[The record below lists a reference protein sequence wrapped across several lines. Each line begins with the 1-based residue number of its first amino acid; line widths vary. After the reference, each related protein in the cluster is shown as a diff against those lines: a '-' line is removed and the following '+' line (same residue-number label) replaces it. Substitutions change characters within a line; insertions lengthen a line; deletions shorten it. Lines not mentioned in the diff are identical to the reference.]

1 MKAQIGLAFLG
12 SLLLV
17 VLCRPHQGQTVSPV
31 PPSFPITTVP
41 AGRGG
46 LSADQRAKMKSQRLR
61 EAFRKLKSDSERLAE
76 GSAQLHE
83 MIQNSNPHTYSIGI
97 FKKAE
102 DLEKL
107 ARKIKNRI
115 KRGFR

>member
-17 VLCRPHQGQTVSPV
+17 VLCHPHQGRTLPAVSPSS
-31 PPSFPITTVP
+31 PATMIP
-41 AGRGG
+41 AGRTG
-46 LSADQRAKMKSQRLR
+46 LSADQRAKMESRRLR
-61 EAFRKLKSDSERLAE
+61 AAFQKLKSDSERLAT
-76 GSAQLHE
+76 GSAELKE
-83 MIQNSNPHTYSIGI
+83 MIQNSDPHTYSIGI

-107 ARKIKNRI
+107 ARKIKKRV

>member
-1 MKAQIGLAFLG
+1 MKAQVGLAFLG

-17 VLCRPHQGQTVSPV
+17 VLCRPHQGQTVPAV
-31 PPSFPITTVP
+31 PTTFPTTTP
-41 AGRGG
+41 AGRTG
-46 LSADQRAKMKSQRLR
+46 LSGDQRAKMQSQRR
-61 EAFRKLKSDSERLAE
+61 RDAFQKLKSDSEKLAE
-76 GSAQLHE
+76 GSVELKE

-97 FKKAE
+97 VRKAE

>member
-17 VLCRPHQGQTVSPV
+17 VLCLPHQGQTVSAV
-31 PPSFPITTVP
+31 PPSFSATTIP

-61 EAFRKLKSDSERLAE
+61 QAFRKLKSDSERLAA
-76 GSAQLHE
+76 GSAELRE
-83 MIQNSNPHTYSIGI
+83 MIQNSNPHTYSIGV

>member
-1 MKAQIGLAFLG
+1 M
-12 SLLLV
+12 
-17 VLCRPHQGQTVSPV
+17 R
-31 PPSFPITTVP
+31 
-41 AGRGG
+41 
-46 LSADQRAKMKSQRLR
+46 SQRLR
-61 EAFRKLKSDSERLAE
+61 QAFRKLKSDSERLAE
-76 GSAQLHE
+76 ESAQLKE

-107 ARKIKNRI
+107 ARKIKNRV

>member
-1 MKAQIGLAFLG
+1 MKAQLGLAFLG
-12 SLLLV
+12 SVFLV
-17 VLCRPHQGQTVSPV
+17 VLCPPHQGQTVPAV
-31 PPSFPITTVP
+31 PPSLATTTP
-41 AGRGG
+41 AGRTG
-46 LSADQRAKMKSQRLR
+46 LSADQRAKMQSQRLR
-61 EAFRKLKSDSERLAE
+61 QAFQKLKSDSERLAE
-76 GSAQLHE
+76 GSAQLKE

-107 ARKIKNRI
+107 ARKIKNRV

>member
-1 MKAQIGLAFLG
+1 MNAKVGLAFLG
-12 SLLLV
+12 SLILV
-17 VLCRPHQGQTVSPV
+17 VLCHPYQGQSVPSVSPI
-31 PPSFPITTVP
+31 FPTAT
-41 AGRGG
+41 AKRTAF
-46 LSADQRAKMKSQRLR
+46 SADQRAKMEAKRLR
-61 EAFRKLKSDSERLAE
+61 QAFRKLKSDSERLAE
-76 GSAQLHE
+76 GSAQLQE
-83 MIQNSNPHTYSIGI
+83 MIQNSNRHTYSIGI

>member
-1 MKAQIGLAFLG
+1 MKTQIGLAFLG

-31 PPSFPITTVP
+31 PSSLPTTTIP

-46 LSADQRAKMKSQRLR
+46 LSADQRAKMRSQRLR
-61 EAFRKLKSDSERLAE
+61 QAFQKLKSDSERLAE
-76 GSAQLHE
+76 GSAQLEE

-107 ARKIKNRI
+107 ARKIKIRI

>member
-1 MKAQIGLAFLG
+1 MKAQVGLAFLG

-17 VLCRPHQGQTVSPV
+17 VLCRPHQGQTVPAASPT
-31 PPSFPITTVP
+31 FPTTTTP
-41 AGRGG
+41 AGRTG

-61 EAFRKLKSDSERLAE
+61 DAFQRLKTDSERLAE
-76 GSAQLHE
+76 GSAQLKE
-83 MIQNSNPHTYSIGI
+83 MIQNSNPHTYSVGLVR
-97 FKKAE
+97 KAE

>member
-1 MKAQIGLAFLG
+1 MKAQLGLVFLG
-12 SLLLV
+12 SVFLV
-17 VLCRPHQGQTVSPV
+17 VLCRPHQGQTVPAV
-31 PPSFPITTVP
+31 PPSLPTATNP
-41 AGRGG
+41 ADRTG
-46 LSADQRAKMKSQRLR
+46 LSADQRAKMQSQRLR
-61 EAFRKLKSDSERLAE
+61 KAFQKLKSDSERLAE
-76 GSAQLHE
+76 GSAQLKE

-107 ARKIKNRI
+107 ARRIKNRV

>member
-1 MKAQIGLAFLG
+1 MKAQLGLALLG
-12 SLLLV
+12 SVFLV
-17 VLCRPHQGQTVSPV
+17 ILCRPHQGQTVPAI
-31 PPSFPITTVP
+31 PPGFPATSNP
-41 AGRGG
+41 AGRTG
-46 LSADQRAKMKSQRLR
+46 LSADQRAKMNSQRLR
-61 EAFRKLKSDSERLAE
+61 QAFQKLKSDSERLAK
-76 GSAQLHE
+76 GSAQLKE

-107 ARKIKNRI
+107 ARKIKNRV

>member
-1 MKAQIGLAFLG
+1 MKAQLGLAFLG
-12 SLLLV
+12 SVFLV
-17 VLCRPHQGQTVSPV
+17 VLCHPHQGQTVPAV
-31 PPSFPITTVP
+31 PPSLSIATP
-41 AGRGG
+41 AGRTG
-46 LSADQRAKMKSQRLR
+46 LSADQRAKMQSQRLR
-61 EAFRKLKSDSERLAE
+61 KAFQKLKSDSERLAE
-76 GSAQLHE
+76 GSAQLKE

-107 ARKIKNRI
+107 ARRIKNRV

>member
-1 MKAQIGLAFLG
+1 MKAQVGLAFLG
-12 SLLLV
+12 SLLLL
-17 VLCRPHQGQTVSPV
+17 VLCRPHQGQTVPAV
-31 PPSFPITTVP
+31 PPTFPTTSAP
-41 AGRGG
+41 GRTGLAG
-46 LSADQRAKMKSQRLR
+46 DQRAKMQSQRLR
-61 EAFRKLKSDSERLAE
+61 NAFQKLKSDSERLAE
-76 GSAQLHE
+76 GSVELKE

-97 FKKAE
+97 VRKAE

>member
-17 VLCRPHQGQTVSPV
+17 VLCRPHQGQTLPAV
-31 PPSFPITTVP
+31 PPSSPATTTP
-41 AGRGG
+41 AVRSG
-46 LSADQRAKMKSQRLR
+46 LSADQRAKMESRRLR
-61 EAFRKLKSDSERLAE
+61 AAFQKLKSDSESLATGAAE
-76 GSAQLHE
+76 LRE
-83 MIQNSNPHTYSIGI
+83 MIQNSDPHTYSIGI

-107 ARKIKNRI
+107 ARKIKKRV

>member
-17 VLCRPHQGQTVSPV
+17 VLCRPHQGQTLPAVSPSS
-31 PPSFPITTVP
+31 PATAIP
-41 AGRGG
+41 AGRTG
-46 LSADQRAKMKSQRLR
+46 LSADQRAKMQSRRLR
-61 EAFRKLKSDSERLAE
+61 AAFQKLKSDSERLAT
-76 GSAQLHE
+76 GSAELKE
-83 MIQNSNPHTYSIGI
+83 MIQNSDPHTYSIGI

-107 ARKIKNRI
+107 ARKIKKRV

>member
-1 MKAQIGLAFLG
+1 MKAQVGLAFLG

-17 VLCRPHQGQTVSPV
+17 VLCRSHQGQTVPTV
-31 PPSFPITTVP
+31 PPTFPTTTP
-41 AGRGG
+41 AGRTE
-46 LSADQRAKMKSQRLR
+46 LSADQRAKMQSQRLR
-61 EAFRKLKSDSERLAE
+61 NAFQKLKSDSERLAE
-76 GSAQLHE
+76 GSAQLKE
-83 MIQNSNPHTYSIGI
+83 MIRNSNPHTYSVGI
-97 FKKAE
+97 VRKAE

>member
-1 MKAQIGLAFLG
+1 MKAQLGLAFLG
-12 SLLLV
+12 SVFLV
-17 VLCRPHQGQTVSPV
+17 VLCRPHLGQTVPAI
-31 PPSFPITTVP
+31 PPSFPTTTP
-41 AGRGG
+41 AGRTG
-46 LSADQRAKMKSQRLR
+46 LSADQRAKMESQRLR
-61 EAFRKLKSDSERLAE
+61 RAFQKLKSDSERLAE
-76 GSAQLHE
+76 GSAQLKE

>member
-1 MKAQIGLAFLG
+1 MKA
-12 SLLLV
+12 
-17 VLCRPHQGQTVSPV
+17 
-31 PPSFPITTVP
+31 
-41 AGRGG
+41 
-46 LSADQRAKMKSQRLR
+46 QRLR
-61 EAFRKLKSDSERLAE
+61 EAFQKLKRDSERLAE
-76 GSAQLHE
+76 GSAQLKE
-83 MIQNSNPHTYSIGI
+83 MIQNSNPHTYSIGT

>member
-1 MKAQIGLAFLG
+1 
-12 SLLLV
+12 
-17 VLCRPHQGQTVSPV
+17 
-31 PPSFPITTVP
+31 
-41 AGRGG
+41 
-46 LSADQRAKMKSQRLR
+46 
-61 EAFRKLKSDSERLAE
+61 
-76 GSAQLHE
+76 

-97 FKKAE
+97 VRKAE

>member
-1 MKAQIGLAFLG
+1 MKAQLGLALLG
-12 SLLLV
+12 SVFLV
-17 VLCRPHQGQTVSPV
+17 VLCRPHQGQTVPAIPPGV
-31 PPSFPITTVP
+31 PTTSNP
-41 AGRGG
+41 AGRTG
-46 LSADQRAKMKSQRLR
+46 LSADQRAKMNSQRLR
-61 EAFRKLKSDSERLAE
+61 QVFRKLKSDSERLAE
-76 GSAQLHE
+76 GSAQLKE

-107 ARKIKNRI
+107 ARKIKNRV

>member
-1 MKAQIGLAFLG
+1 MKAQLGLAFLG
-12 SLLLV
+12 SVFLV
-17 VLCRPHQGQTVSPV
+17 VLCRPHQGQTVPAVSP
-31 PPSFPITTVP
+31 SLPITTP
-41 AGRGG
+41 AGRTG
-46 LSADQRAKMKSQRLR
+46 LSADQRAKMQSQRLR
-61 EAFRKLKSDSERLAE
+61 KAFQKLKSDSERLAE
-76 GSAQLHE
+76 GSAQLKE

-107 ARKIKNRI
+107 ARRIKNRV

>member
-17 VLCRPHQGQTVSPV
+17 VLCRPHQGQTVPAV
-31 PPSFPITTVP
+31 PPSFPTTTP
-41 AGRGG
+41 SASRTG
-46 LSADQRAKMKSQRLR
+46 LSADQRAKMKAQRMR
-61 EAFRKLKSDSERLAE
+61 EAFQKLKRDSERLAD
-76 GSAQLHE
+76 GSAQLKE
-83 MIQNSNPHTYSIGI
+83 MIQNSNPHTYSIGT

>member
-1 MKAQIGLAFLG
+1 MKAQIGLAVLG

-17 VLCRPHQGQTVSPV
+17 VLCRPHQGQTVPVV
-31 PPSFPITTVP
+31 PPSFPATTAP
-41 AGRGG
+41 ASRTG

-61 EAFRKLKSDSERLAE
+61 AAFQKLKRDSERLAE
-76 GSAQLHE
+76 GSAQLKE

-107 ARKIKNRI
+107 ARRIKNRV